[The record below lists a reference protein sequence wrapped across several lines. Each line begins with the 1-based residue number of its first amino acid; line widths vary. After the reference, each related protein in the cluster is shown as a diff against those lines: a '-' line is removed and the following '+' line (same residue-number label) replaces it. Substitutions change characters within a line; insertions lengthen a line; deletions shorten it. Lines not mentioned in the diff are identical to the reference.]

1 MTTTLMSS
9 TLPLGRAPMPVDA
22 GVLAFVTNHA
32 HAPATAVT
40 AHAATAATWLSGS
53 GFAGHMGFG
62 STAVACESTVTTNS
76 IKRIHPGRLEGMT

>member
-9 TLPLGRAPMPVDA
+9 TSPLGRAPMPVLA
-22 GVLAFVTNHA
+22 GAPVIVSNDA
-32 HAPATAVT
+32 HAPA
-40 AHAATAATWLSGS
+40 ATWLGGS